1 MTTGETEAAS
11 TGPQSRV
18 GWTAAIKADVSA
30 TLAAVVWGFARD
42 FGRRVAVAIGT
53 AIRDSTFGHVPS
65 AHQRLY
71 QRQHV
76 VEAA

>member
-1 MTTGETEAAS
+1 MSA
-11 TGPQSRV
+11 
-18 GWTAAIKADVSA
+18 ADV
-30 TLAAVVWGFARD
+30 WGGCARD
-42 FGRRVAVAIGT
+42 FGRRAAVAIG
-53 AIRDSTFGHVPS
+53 AAMMASTFGHVPS